1 MDSLDS
7 VDSLECPICLSTIST
22 TDDNYTTECCKQQLH
37 NTCYLEC
44 MKIKPECPLCRSLQL
59 VIVINQ
65 QESSNNLGNTGNNSN
80 TTNIP
85 SYSGLFRNW
94 GTFVCGVFIIYSFIT
109 AVTHYSN

>member
-1 MDSLDS
+1 MDLLDSLDS
-7 VDSLECPICLSTIST
+7 VECPICLSSIG

-59 VIVINQ
+59 VVVINQ
-65 QESSNNLGNTGNNSN
+65 QESSTNIPNNPN
-80 TTNIP
+80 TTNTP
-85 SYSGLFRNW
+85 NYSGLFRNW